1 MASPAAITARPRR
14 MQAAATRS
22 PGSAW
27 REDRDPHWLQLARAD
42 RERRTERLPLLT
54 STGTTAWTLV
64 SRTGRMWSWP
74 AAATVPAVPT
84 PVKEDSE

>member
-1 MASPAAITARPRR
+1 

-22 PGSAW
+22 LGAGR
-27 REDRDPHWLQLARAD
+27 RETRDPHWLQLARRG
-42 RERRTERLPLLT
+42 RERRRERRPRLT

-84 PVKEDSE
+84 PVEEDNE

>member
-1 MASPAAITARPRR
+1 

-22 PGSAW
+22 PGAGW
-27 REDRDPHWLQLARAD
+27 RETRDPHWLQLDRGARG
-42 RERRTERLPLLT
+42 RRPERLPCLT

-64 SRTGRMWSWP
+64 SRTRRMWSWP

-84 PVKEDSE
+84 PVEEDSE